1 MRALL
6 RLIVVVTGM
15 ALLVFAVRDMVSLGM
30 GLSSSVSHA
39 PRDLWDALGDAV
51 TWGIEYKVG
60 ATVAFIVC
68 LAVLYVR
75 KVPTV
80 RSK

>member
-15 ALLVFAVRDMVSLGM
+15 ALLVFAVRDVASVGM
-30 GLSSSVSHA
+30 GISSNSSA
-39 PRDLWDALGDAV
+39 SRQLWDAFADAV

-60 ATVAFIVC
+60 ATIAFIVC

-75 KVPTV
+75 RVPTV